1 MIATEYGIASLSGR
15 TLRERAQALIEI
27 AHPDDR
33 LNLVEAAKAENIIYR
48 DQIFLAESARLY
60 PSEISERH
68 TFKNG
73 TTVRFR
79 ALKPS
84 DEEEMRRLF
93 YRFSDEAIY
102 YRYFTP
108 IKTMPHAK
116 MQAYVNVDYR
126 DVLSVVGLVGPP
138 GQGQIIA
145 EARFARHKDK
155 PYVDVAF
162 VVDEDYQGL
171 GIATYLFQMLA
182 RLARQRGVR
191 GMTADVLATNQAML
205 KVFEKCGFPIRSR
218 FEDGAY
224 ALTMSFDTEAEN
236 R

>member
-33 LNLVEAAKAENIIYR
+33 PQLVAEAKAAHILYP
-48 DQIFLAESARLY
+48 DQIFLAESAHLY
-60 PSEISERH
+60 PSEITERH

-93 YRFSDEAIY
+93 YRFSDKAIY

-108 IKTMPHAK
+108 VKTMPHAR

-138 GQGQIIA
+138 GRGRIIA
-145 EARFARHKDK
+145 EARFARHPDK

-162 VVDEDYQGL
+162 VVDENYQGL
-171 GIATYLFQMLA
+171 GIATYLYRMLA
-182 RLARQRGVR
+182 RLARQRGAR
-191 GMTADVLATNQAML
+191 GMTADVLASNQTML
-205 KVFEKCGFPIRSR
+205 KVFEKGGYPVRSHL
-218 FEDGAY
+218 EGGAY
-224 ALTMSFDTEAEN
+224 ALTIALDKEAED
-236 R
+236 